1 LNPDTDIA
9 MNPLENTN
17 NYVTLTFSLPEDFL
31 PPDDGE
37 GETCISVQTAN
48 STTFIKVAQ
57 SRKPELYSGR
67 WKFSFMHN
75 YSDVSVKYL
84 VTISMT
90 HNGVPLLIDLDY
102 FVIVHRAPH
111 RQTLHLSP
119 VGRLYL
125 QAQEPKAVQPEHAVT
140 VVAHEHDD
148 TAAQL
153 TQIHISEKMAEAFYL
168 EYDPDTVVPG
178 KRYTLTATENEY
190 RNSIEVYPRSV
201 VLKPFSRI

>member
-1 LNPDTDIA
+1 
-9 MNPLENTN
+9 MNPLENIN
-17 NYVTLTFSLPEDFL
+17 PYVTLTFSLPEDFL
-31 PPDDGE
+31 PPSGGE
-37 GETCISVQTAN
+37 GETYTSVHTAN
-48 STTFIKVAQ
+48 SSTPIKVAQ
-57 SRKPELYSGR
+57 SRDPVLRSGR
-67 WKFSFMHN
+67 WNFSFAHN

-84 VTISMT
+84 VTVSMT

-119 VGRLYL
+119 IGRLYL
-125 QAQEPKAVQPEHAVT
+125 QAQEPQAVQPEHAVT
-140 VVAHEHDD
+140 VVAHEHDN

-190 RNSIEVYPRSV
+190 RNSIAVSPGSV
-201 VLKPFSRI
+201 VLKPFSRT

>member
-1 LNPDTDIA
+1 
-9 MNPLENTN
+9 MNPLENTTP
-17 NYVTLTFSLPEDFL
+17 YVTLTFSLPEDFI
-31 PPDDGE
+31 PPSGGE
-37 GETCISVQTAN
+37 GETYISVHTAN
-48 STTFIKVAQ
+48 SSTPIKVAQ
-57 SRKPELYSGR
+57 SREPVLRSGR
-67 WKFSFMHN
+67 WNFYFAHN

-84 VTISMT
+84 VTVSMT

-119 VGRLYL
+119 IGRLYL
-125 QAQEPKAVQPEHAVT
+125 QAQEPRAVQPEHAVT

-178 KRYTLTATENEY
+178 KRYTLAATENEY
-190 RNSIEVYPRSV
+190 HNSITVYPGSV
-201 VLKPFSRI
+201 VLKPFGRT